1 MMKKILVWAIL
12 LIFCTNFVYAGSEVV
27 SVSLL
32 SQDPDPAGAGEI
44 VKLRFSVANV
54 GEEVIEGLEV
64 ELLPK
69 YPFSKMSGEE
79 YVKIIPQLSGYPY
92 TAKYQVLV
100 GKEALEASNEIDIRY
115 RAGPEDSWSR
125 ETFEVDVDDI
135 QTDFDLVIQEISGN
149 EVSVAIANIGKNVA
163 YSTIIRVPEQDSYET
178 VGTSG
183 QMIGNLDDGDYTLVT
198 FQIVKKRG
206 ASGTEPLKFKIDYT
220 DEIGERRS
228 SLKQVPFEI
237 GGFASAIQPGTMDL
251 ASMRAMR
258 QHQTQQKIYQKWWF
272 WGIVIVA
279 LFVGWKAYKKHKK
292 KK

>member
-1 MMKKILVWAIL
+1 MKKILSWIVL
-12 LIFCTNFVYAGSEVV
+12 LIFCINFVWAGSEVV

-44 VKLRFSVANV
+44 VKLRFSVANI
-54 GEEVIEGLEV
+54 GDSVIDSLEV

-69 YPFSKMSGEE
+69 YPFTKMSGEE
-79 YVKIIPQLSGYPY
+79 YVKVIPQLSGYPY

-100 GKEALEASNEIDIRY
+100 DREALEATNEIDLRY
-115 RAGPEDSWSR
+115 RIGPEGVWSR
-125 ETFEVDVDDI
+125 ETFEIDVDDI
-135 QTDFDLVIQEISGN
+135 QTDFDLVIQEIAGN

-163 YSTIIRVPEQDSYET
+163 YSTIIRVPEQNSYET
-178 VGTSG
+178 IGTSG

-198 FQIVKKRG
+198 FQIAKKRG
-206 ASGTEPLKFKIDYT
+206 ASGEDPLKFKIDYT

-228 SLKQVPFEI
+228 VIKEVPFEL
-237 GGFASAIQPGTMDL
+237 GGSASNIPQPGTVDF
-251 ASMRAMR
+251 AAMRAAR
-258 QHQTQQKIYQKWWF
+258 QHQTQQKVYQKWWF

-279 LFVGWKAYKKHKK
+279 LFVGWKSYKKHKK